1 MNRTASNSIQFY
13 QHDGPSVFRFDI
25 RGTLEGESVRDL
37 EHAWI
42 SARSTTL
49 EQTIVVDVS
58 AISGIDSNGLR
69 LLSRMRDSGARLWA
83 DREPALFA
91 VASLLG
97 DMADRT
103 ACTESDRFKV
113 ASVVRA
119 LLRCIRAGRLTP
131 MARRSCR

>member
-1 MNRTASNSIQFY
+1 MNRTASNSIQIY

-49 EQTIVVDVS
+49 GQTIVVDVS

-69 LLSRMRDSGARLWA
+69 LLSRMRDSGARLRA
-83 DREPALFA
+83 NRDAPFAL
-91 VASLLG
+91 ASLLG
-97 DMADRT
+97 MADRT
-103 ACTESDRFKV
+103 AYTESDRFKV
-113 ASVVRA
+113 ASILRP
-119 LLRCIRAGRLTP
+119 LLSWIRAGRLKPIT
-131 MARRSCR
+131 RRSCR